1 MALPFTNGHKVYL
14 TKEILHPNITL
25 FLGFVVIVEFGNL
38 SVIFII
44 ERLVFD

>member
-1 MALPFTNGHKVYL
+1 MALSFTDGHKVYL

-25 FLGFVVIVEFGNL
+25 FLSFVVIVGFGNL
-38 SVIFII
+38 SVLFII